1 MGVIPQSATRVGSVK
16 DLFVL
21 SNEDDATQFPIP
33 RWSLARPVD
42 GISTLGLT
50 PRDAELVIRADTEPG
65 DTWPLFYLD
74 VFIVLMSY

>member
-1 MGVIPQSATRVGSVK
+1 MK

-21 SNEDDATQFPIP
+21 SNKDDATQFPIP

-50 PRDAELVIRADTEPG
+50 LRAAELVIRADREPG
-65 DTWPLFYLD
+65 DTLPLFYLD
-74 VFIVLMSY
+74 VFIFLMSY